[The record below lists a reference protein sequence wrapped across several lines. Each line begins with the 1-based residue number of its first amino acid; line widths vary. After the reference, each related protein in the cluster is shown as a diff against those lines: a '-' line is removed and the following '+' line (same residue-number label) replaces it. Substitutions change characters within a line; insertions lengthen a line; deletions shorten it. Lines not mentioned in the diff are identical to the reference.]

1 MPRWFV
7 LRLSICLRNSRVQ
20 RSLQRNLMISSGVV
34 GRGESRENLDACYVS
49 TLGNS
54 KKEGGSIFTVRQRP
68 GLLCIL
74 NFPIGERRLLL
85 ILLRLLLLL
94 RFLLPV
100 RLRLLLCSTRRRI
113 ICLPWC
119 WSCLVSILLLALLG
133 RRLYD
138 MPWGRA
144 R

>member
-34 GRGESRENLDACYVS
+34 GLGESRENLDACYVS
-49 TLGNS
+49 TWRIRRR
-54 KKEGGSIFTVRQRP
+54 KGGPFTVRP
-68 GLLCIL
+68 HLGLLCIP
-74 NFPIGERRLLL
+74 NSPIGERRLLL

-94 RFLLPV
+94 RFLLLV
-100 RLRLLLCSTRRRI
+100 RLRLRLCSTRRRI
-113 ICLPWC
+113 TCLPCC

-133 RRLYD
+133 RRLCD
-138 MPWGRA
+138 MPWGQA